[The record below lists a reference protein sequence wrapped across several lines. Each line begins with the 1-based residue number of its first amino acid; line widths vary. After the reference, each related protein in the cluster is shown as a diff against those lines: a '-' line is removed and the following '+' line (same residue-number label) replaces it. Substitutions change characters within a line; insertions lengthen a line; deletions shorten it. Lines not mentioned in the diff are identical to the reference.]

1 MSKSLEDIL
10 EGLPDL
16 DFTDGIDADSIMAD
30 MIEDYNLEMTSLT
43 GDDYRLSKADPMRA
57 VLLACADILT
67 QLTNLIDRN
76 AKMNFLK
83 YAYGEYLD
91 QLGLLKG
98 VSRRDAVAAVVTM
111 QFTCEDDP
119 AEDIVIPVGTEVT
132 GEDDIY
138 FTTDEEAVIPAAEF
152 AITTVTITLSA
163 ASDEDIVIPAGTK
176 VTDAD
181 ETNFFTTRDQLT
193 IAAGET
199 SGEVVAVYSDP
210 GESGNGIE
218 AGTLTVID
226 AAIPNLSSITNTE
239 SSGGASSSR
248 TATVTA
254 TCEDAGDIGNDFQP
268 GDINDMIDDV
278 DGVDS
283 CVNIDT
289 SQGGSDTEDDDDL
302 RERIYEAP
310 LLYSTTGPTKAYK
323 YRTLEYSSAI
333 QDVSVVSPE
342 AGDVRVYV
350 LLQDGE
356 LPGDAMLKKIQ
367 EYLSDEEVRPLT
379 DQVSVLAPDV
389 VSYDIEL
396 TYHIAKSDAKAEA
409 TIRGDVEDAVEQYQT
424 WQSGQIGRA
433 IDSSELIASLR
444 DVGAVQ
450 CTITKPEITAVASTA
465 VAIAD
470 TVKITYGGLVD
481 G

>member
-1 MSKSLEDIL
+1 MLFRS
-10 EGLPDL
+10 
-16 DFTDGIDADSIMAD
+16 
-30 MIEDYNLEMTSLT
+30 
-43 GDDYRLSKADPMRA
+43 
-57 VLLACADILT
+57 
-67 QLTNLIDRN
+67 
-76 AKMNFLK
+76 
-83 YAYGEYLD
+83 
-91 QLGLLKG
+91 
-98 VSRRDAVAAVVTM
+98 
-111 QFTCEDDP
+111 CEDDP

-310 LLYSTTGPTKAYK
+310 LLYSTTGPTNAYK

-367 EYLSDEEVRPLT
+367 EYLSDEEVRQLT
-379 DQVSVLAPDV
+379 DQVTVLAPDV

>member
-1 MSKSLEDIL
+1 M
-10 EGLPDL
+10 
-16 DFTDGIDADSIMAD
+16 
-30 MIEDYNLEMTSLT
+30 
-43 GDDYRLSKADPMRA
+43 
-57 VLLACADILT
+57 
-67 QLTNLIDRN
+67 
-76 AKMNFLK
+76 
-83 YAYGEYLD
+83 
-91 QLGLLKG
+91 
-98 VSRRDAVAAVVTM
+98 
-111 QFTCEDDP
+111 
-119 AEDIVIPVGTEVT
+119 IPVGTEVT
-132 GEDDIY
+132 GEDDVY

-181 ETNFFTTRDQLT
+181 ETNFFTTRDQMT

-199 SGEVVAVYSDP
+199 SGEVVAIYNDP

-254 TCEDAGDIGNDFQP
+254 TCEDTGE
-268 GDINDMIDDV
+268 IDDV

-379 DQVSVLAPDV
+379 DQVTVLAPDV

-424 WQSGQIGRA
+424 
-433 IDSSELIASLR
+433 
-444 DVGAVQ
+444 
-450 CTITKPEITAVASTA
+450 
-465 VAIAD
+465 VAI
-470 TVKITYGGLVD
+470 GLEWEVLV
-481 G
+481 

>member
-43 GDDYRLSKADPMRA
+43 GDDYRLSKTDPMRA

-181 ETNFFTTRDQLT
+181 ETNIFTTRDQLT

-367 EYLSDEEVRPLT
+367 EE
-379 DQVSVLAPDV
+379 SV
-389 VSYDIEL
+389 
-396 TYHIAKSDAKAEA
+396 
-409 TIRGDVEDAVEQYQT
+409 
-424 WQSGQIGRA
+424 
-433 IDSSELIASLR
+433 
-444 DVGAVQ
+444 
-450 CTITKPEITAVASTA
+450 
-465 VAIAD
+465 
-470 TVKITYGGLVD
+470 
-481 G
+481 